1 MLLIGTYIN
10 GVMFHKTLCVR
21 NIYICLRMYLS
32 IIFFSQM
39 VAVEISKQIER
50 GEVNNAFERAL
61 SASDLSL
68 VMTACR
74 AARGSVF
81 APQCRLRQHVLLALL
96 QQLST
101 DMMHDTQLKCR

>member
-1 MLLIGTYIN
+1 
-10 GVMFHKTLCVR
+10 
-21 NIYICLRMYLS
+21 
-32 IIFFSQM
+32 M
-39 VAVEISKQIER
+39 VAVEISKQIEH
-50 GEVNNAFERAL
+50 GEVNSAFERAL

-81 APQCRLRQHVLLALL
+81 APHCRLRQHVLLALL

-101 DMMHDTQLKCR
+101 DMLHDTVLKCRYLTRSSLVR